1 MSGIRGTHPES
12 DMPGPATKRQRSAL
26 AAPGAPVYPDE
37 VRRWPPPLRHP
48 VASTIHARGASL
60 RALTIRM
67 IAMLL
72 RALASVLLF
81 AALLPAPA
89 VLAAD
94 SSTLHLS
101 GAWARPMPPG
111 ARVGGGYV
119 EIHNAG
125 ETTRRLLG
133 AESPRASSMEIHT
146 MAEVDGVMRMR
157 RLPDGIEIP
166 AGAKISLKPGAE
178 HLMFFNPEPAFAEG
192 ETIPVTLR
200 FDGETSI
207 TVEFEVADRSGKPAD
222 THAGH

>member
-1 MSGIRGTHPES
+1 
-12 DMPGPATKRQRSAL
+12 
-26 AAPGAPVYPDE
+26 
-37 VRRWPPPLRHP
+37 
-48 VASTIHARGASL
+48 
-60 RALTIRM
+60 
-67 IAMLL
+67 MLL
-72 RALASVLLF
+72 RALASALLF

-166 AGAKISLKPGAE
+166 AGGTISLKPGAE

>member
-1 MSGIRGTHPES
+1 
-12 DMPGPATKRQRSAL
+12 
-26 AAPGAPVYPDE
+26 
-37 VRRWPPPLRHP
+37 
-48 VASTIHARGASL
+48 
-60 RALTIRM
+60 
-67 IAMLL
+67 MLL
-72 RALASVLLF
+72 RAIACSLLLAG
-81 AALLPAPA
+81 LLPAAPA
-89 VLAAD
+89 VAAD
-94 SSTLHLS
+94 ASTLHVS
-101 GAWARPMPPG
+101 DAWVRPMPPG

-146 MAEVDGVMRMR
+146 MTEVDGVMRMR

-200 FDGETSI
+200 FDGDASI
-207 TVEFEVADRSGKPAD
+207 QVEFAVADLSGKPAD
-222 THAGH
+222 PHAHH

>member
-1 MSGIRGTHPES
+1 M
-12 DMPGPATKRQRSAL
+12 L
-26 AAPGAPVYPDE
+26 A
-37 VRRWPPPLRHP
+37 LRHP
-48 VASTIHARGASL
+48 VASTIHMRGASL
-60 RALTIRM
+60 RALAPRM

-72 RALASVLLF
+72 RALTSALLF
-81 AALLPAPA
+81 TTLLPAPA
-89 VLAAD
+89 AIAAD
-94 SSTLHLS
+94 SGTLQVS

-125 ETTRRLLG
+125 ETARRLIG

-166 AGAKISLKPGAE
+166 AGARISLKPGAE
-178 HLMFFNPEPAFAEG
+178 HLMFFNPAPAFAEG
-192 ETIPVTLR
+192 ETIPVSLR
-200 FDGETSI
+200 FDGDESVL
-207 TVEFEVADRSGKPAD
+207 VEFEVADRSGKPAD